1 MPVVALGTWIVT
13 ALAGLF
19 LLAVWLIEYDPGFQ
33 RAAATRLPVPVLT
46 AHALLAVTGLIIWGL
61 YLFADSQ
68 RLAELA
74 AAVLLLVAVLGLT
87 MGARW
92 VGVYRAH
99 PARARAGA
107 GAVQVAIPPE
117 RNFPLPVVI
126 GHGILAVTTLILVLL
141 TVLKIGVSLPTGPRQ
156 QRPGS
161 SLPLPA

>member
-13 ALAGLF
+13 ALGGLF
-19 LLAVWLIEYDPGFQ
+19 LLAVWLIEYDPEFQ
-33 RAAATRLPVPVLT
+33 SAAPTRLPVPVLT

-61 YLFADSQ
+61 YLIADSE

-107 GAVQVAIPPE
+107 GAVQAAIPPE

-126 GHGILAVTTLILVLL
+126 GHGIFAVTTLILVLL
-141 TVLKIGVSLPTGPRQ
+141 TVL
-156 QRPGS
+156 
-161 SLPLPA
+161 